1 MKYRREPGARG
12 EPAPPES
19 ESSPRLPSQSR
30 HSPPRHSV
38 PRDSLRRRFLGAS
51 AIAGAGAALLGF
63 VTGGPVF
70 PFAATDAL
78 AGAAAPLAAGM
89 AVLVPVLILAAVVR
103 QALPELPLH
112 RRDGKNAV
120 RLGPA
125 VPLTLLRLTLV
136 SVLGGHALTLALFP
150 ERAAGS
156 AALLPFALYLPAV
169 LADALDGFVA
179 RRRGFATEFGAAL
192 DRETDAVGLAAA
204 SLTAVVATG
213 ALPAWYLLAG
223 FARYLCALGLFFDER
238 LGRRRRELDPSPFR
252 RRLAGFQM
260 ALVAASLAP
269 LPSLGFPERWAHPA
283 ALALGAP
290 FLLGFARD
298 YLALSGRLDP
308 AGPRWRTL
316 AGFLARRRC
325 PAFRAGAAA
334 AAVLAA
340 LTLLGPDPSRFG
352 PPALAAALFTA
363 LITPARRPR
372 RGP

>member
-19 ESSPRLPSQSR
+19 ESSPRLPCQSR
-30 HSPPRHSV
+30 HSPPRDSP
-38 PRDSLRRRFLGAS
+38 PRRSLRRRFLGAS
-51 AIAGAGAALLGF
+51 TVAAAGAALLGL
-63 VTGGPVF
+63 VTTGAALSFGAMAAVDR
-70 PFAATDAL
+70 AATL
-78 AGAAAPLAAGM
+78 LTVGLAA
-89 AVLVPVLILAAVVR
+89 LVPVLILAAVVR
-103 QALPELPLH
+103 QALPGLPLH
-112 RRDGKNAV
+112 RRDGNRAA

-136 SVLGGHALTLALFP
+136 AVLGGHALTLALFP
-150 ERAAGS
+150 ERAGGS
-156 AALLPFALYLPAV
+156 AVLLPFALYLPAV

-179 RRRGFATEFGAAL
+179 RRRGFATEFGAVL

-238 LGRRRRELDPSPFR
+238 SGRRRRELDPSPFR

-298 YLALSGRLDP
+298 YLVLSDRLAP
-308 AGPRWRTL
+308 EGPRWRAL
-316 AGFLARRRC
+316 AGFLARRRRL
-325 PAFRAGAAA
+325 ALGAGAAA
-334 AAVLAA
+334 AGAA
-340 LTLLGPDPSRFG
+340 S
-352 PPALAAALFTA
+352 
-363 LITPARRPR
+363 
-372 RGP
+372 

>member
-1 MKYRREPGARG
+1 MKYRREPGPRG
-12 EPAPPES
+12 APAPREAES
-19 ESSPRLPSQSR
+19 
-30 HSPPRHSV
+30 SPPRHSL

-51 AIAGAGAALLGF
+51 AVAGAGAALLGL
-63 VTGGPVF
+63 VTAGPAF
-70 PFAATDAL
+70 PFGTTAAVDSAATL
-78 AGAAAPLAAGM
+78 VTVGLAA
-89 AVLVPVLILAAVVR
+89 LVPVLILAAVVR

-112 RRDGKNAV
+112 RRDGNRAV

-136 SVLGGHALTLALFP
+136 SALGGHALTLALFP
-150 ERAAGS
+150 ERAAGGS
-156 AALLPFALYLPAV
+156 VLLPFALYLPAV

-179 RRRGFATEFGAAL
+179 RRRGFATGFGAVL

-223 FARYLCALGLFFDER
+223 FARYLCALGLFVEER
-238 LGRRRRELDPSPFR
+238 WGRRRRELDPSPFR

-260 ALVAASLAP
+260 TLVAASLAP
-269 LPSLGFPERWAHPA
+269 LPSPGFPEQWAHPA

-298 YLALSGRLDP
+298 ALVLGGRLDP
-308 AGPRWRTL
+308 AGARWHAL
-316 AGFLARRRC
+316 AGFLARRRR
-325 PAFRAGAAA
+325 PAFGAGAAVA
-334 AAVLAA
+334 AALAA